1 MTDKKDLESRLAALE
16 DIEAIKKLKARYL
29 RCVDNRLWD
38 EMNECF
44 AEDVVADYG

>member
-1 MTDKKDLESRLAALE
+1 MNDRKDMESRLTVLE
-16 DIEAIKKLKARYL
+16 DIEAIKNLKARSL
-29 RCVDNRLWD
+29 RSVDNRLWD